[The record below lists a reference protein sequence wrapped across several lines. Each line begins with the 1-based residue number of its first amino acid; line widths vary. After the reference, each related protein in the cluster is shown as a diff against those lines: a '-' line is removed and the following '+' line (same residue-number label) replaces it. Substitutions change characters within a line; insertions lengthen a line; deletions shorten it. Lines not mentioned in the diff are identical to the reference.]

1 MSELE
6 ICVDP
11 LAMGFDPARLERIRT
26 HLERYVEDGRLPGW
40 LMTVSRGGELV
51 WTAKSGHRDEKR
63 DLHVTDDTI
72 WRIYSMTKPVI
83 AIAAMMLYEEG
94 LFDLNDDVGRWIEEL
109 REPRVFVGG
118 TAREPETV
126 PADRPV
132 RVHHLFNHTSG
143 LTFEFQMSTPVDE
156 MYRNKGYNFGD
167 PRKVDLAEAVHDYCS
182 CPLLFQPGTAFNYS
196 VSTDVLG
203 RLIEIWSGQSLD
215 VFLRERIF
223 GPLAMVDTGFWCPD
237 EDHDRLA
244 RLYFH
249 FGGRRVP
256 WDDVGQLA
264 KRRPQLLSGGG
275 GLVSTAADYQRF
287 TTMLVREGELDG
299 VRLVSN
305 RTLDLMTQ
313 NHLAGGADLRDF
325 AIDSYAE
332 EGYAGVGFGLGFAVV
347 TDQIKNKSLSSE
359 GTYFWGGAASTFFW
373 VNPAEDLTAAFY
385 TQLVPPSTYP
395 LRRELQQLVHQALVD

>member
-1 MSELE
+1 MSKLE
-6 ICVDP
+6 INVDP
-11 LAMGFDPARLERIRT
+11 LAMGFDPERLERIRT
-26 HLERYVEDGRLPGW
+26 HFDRYVEDRRLPGW
-40 LMTVSRGGELV
+40 LMTVARGGELV
-51 WTAKSGHRDEKR
+51 WTAKSGHTDEKLDR
-63 DLHVTDDTI
+63 HVEDDTI
-72 WRIYSMTKPVI
+72 WRIYSMTKPIV

-94 LFDLNDDVGRWIEEL
+94 AFDLDDDAGRWIVDL
-109 REPRVFVGG
+109 RELRVFVGG
-118 TAREPETV
+118 TATDPQTV
-126 PADRPV
+126 AADRPV
-132 RVHHLFNHTSG
+132 RVHNLFNHTSG
-143 LTFEFQMSTPVDE
+143 LTYEFQMSTPVDE

-203 RLIEIWSGQSLD
+203 RLVEIWSGQTLD
-215 VFLRERIF
+215 VFLQERIF
-223 GPLAMVDTGFWCPD
+223 GPLDMTDTGFWCPE

-244 RLYFH
+244 KLYLY

-256 WDDVGQLA
+256 WDDIGQLA
-264 KRRPQLLSGGG
+264 MRRPRLLSGGG
-275 GLVSTAADYQRF
+275 GLVSTASDYQRF
-287 TTMLVREGELDG
+287 MTMLLGEGQLDG
-299 VRLVSN
+299 VRLLSS
-305 RTLDLMTQ
+305 RTIELMTQ

-325 AIDSYAE
+325 AVDFYGE
-332 EGYAGVGFGLGFAVV
+332 EEYAGVGFGLGFAVV
-347 TDQIKNKSLSSE
+347 TDQVKNKSLTAE